1 MQAEE
6 DSYMSQVF
14 KIDESASV
22 ADVQLAIQAAITAVK
37 NGDLAVIPTD
47 TSYALICDAFNSSA
61 ISKLRAAKQQTSDI
75 ALPIAAGSIETIRG
89 VANFSTLANDLA
101 SALWPGPL
109 TLLTIAQD
117 SLSWNI
123 GQAGSALA
131 VRVPHHEVAQ
141 AVLSGIGPSV
151 MTGAQI
157 VGSPSI
163 QTVEQAQN
171 ALAEL
176 IDIYLDAGALT
187 PRISTVID
195 ATTDQVRLVR
205 KGELT
210 LSQLRGVMPSI
221 IDATAS

>member
-1 MQAEE
+1 
-6 DSYMSQVF
+6 MSQVF
-14 KIDESASV
+14 KVDESVSV
-22 ADVQLAIQAAITAVK
+22 ADVQIAIQAAVTAVK
-37 NGDLAVIPTD
+37 NGGLAVIPTD
-47 TSYALICDAFNSSA
+47 TSYALICDAFNASA
-61 ISKLRAAKQQTSDI
+61 ISKLRAAKQQTLDI
-75 ALPIAAGSIETIRG
+75 ALPIAAGSIQTIRG

-109 TLLTIAQD
+109 TVLTIAQD

-123 GQAGSALA
+123 GQAVSALA

-141 AVLSGIGPSV
+141 GVLSGIGPTV

-163 QTVEQAQN
+163 QTVEQAQI
-171 ALAEL
+171 ALTDL
-176 IDIYLDAGALT
+176 VDIYLDGGALT